1 MDSEAELLKQSP
13 QNSIDRNDPRTLP
26 YFIFSYAFAHYYGS
40 SNLNGMNRMLH
51 ACMTMRDWQRIL
63 RRMFAARTN
72 KEEIPDVLIFDFD
85 NYPQILSDLG
95 LTDSS
100 D

>member
-40 SNLNGMNRMLH
+40 SNLNGMNRAPCVQDH
-51 ACMTMRDWQRIL
+51 A
-63 RRMFAARTN
+63 
-72 KEEIPDVLIFDFD
+72 
-85 NYPQILSDLG
+85 
-95 LTDSS
+95 
-100 D
+100 